1 MDARFKRCS
10 DLDFDAPV
18 AQAEKSNSLLRS
30 RLKVRALPGA
40 LRDARTDSSTV
51 EPPAF
56 NREVVS
62 SNLTRCTQ
70 KDGSVAQFG
79 KRRLAQNEEV
89 AGSNPARTTVLEKH
103 EPNWLMLA
111 LLYGQHFKSW

>member
-1 MDARFKRCS
+1 MNARFKRCS
-10 DLDFDAPV
+10 EVGFDAPV
-18 AQAEKSNSLLRS
+18 AQADESSSLLRS

-40 LRDARTDSSTV
+40 VRDARTDSSKA

-56 NREVVS
+56 NRKRAG
-62 SNLTRCTQ
+62 SNPARCID
-70 KDGSVAQFG
+70 DGSVAQPG

-103 EPNWLMLA
+103 EPDWLMLA
-111 LLYGQHFKSW
+111 LLYGQHFTGF

>member
-1 MDARFKRCS
+1 MNARFKRCS
-10 DLDFDAPV
+10 DVNFDAPV
-18 AQAEKSNSLLRS
+18 AQADESNSLLRS

-40 LRDARTDSSTV
+40 VHEARTDSSTA

-62 SNLTRCTQ
+62 SNLTRCTD
-70 KDGSVAQFG
+70 DGSVAQFG

-111 LLYGQHFKSW
+111 LLYGQHFRGW